1 MPTVHV
7 TKYNKSMAQYQS
19 DILIIGSGPAGYTA
33 GIYASRTGTTSFLVS
48 GEEEGGQLIL
58 SNDVE
63 NFPGFED
70 AITGTDL
77 MNKIKKQAL
86 NLGVKIIND
95 KIVEVDFSH
104 YPFEC
109 SSQNHNVFY
118 AKSIIIATGASA
130 KWLEIE
136 TEEQYKGYGIS
147 VCATCDG
154 FFYKNKDVAVIG
166 GGNSALEEAL
176 YLANFARS
184 VTIIHRRESLR
195 ADKRAQE
202 KIKQHP
208 KISVKYDVTVEKF
221 IGEDKN
227 LKGIKIKNVKND
239 KEELIKIDGVF
250 IAIGHKPNTEFLR
263 GEINLDK
270 DGYIITQPNSCK
282 TNIEGVFACG
292 DVKDPK
298 FRQAVIAAGSGAM
311 AAIEATRWLGQ

>member
-1 MPTVHV
+1 
-7 TKYNKSMAQYQS
+7 MAQYQS

-33 GIYASRTGTTSFLVS
+33 GIYASRTGKTTVLVS
-48 GEEEGGQLIL
+48 GDEVGGQLTL

-63 NFPGFED
+63 NFPGFEE
-70 AITGTDL
+70 AITGIDL
-77 MNKIKKQAL
+77 MERMKKQTI
-86 NLGVKIIND
+86 NLGTQIIND

-118 AKSIIIATGASA
+118 AKSIIIATGSSA

-166 GGNSALEEAL
+166 GGNTAIEEAL

-184 VTIIHRRESLR
+184 VTIIHRRETLR
-195 ADKRAQE
+195 ADEKAQE
-202 KIKQHP
+202 KIKQNL
-208 KISVKYDVTVEKF
+208 KISIKYDVTVEKF
-221 IGEDKN
+221 IGEKQN
-227 LKGIKIKNVKND
+227 LKAIKIKNVKND
-239 KEELIKIDGVF
+239 KEEIIKVDGVF
-250 IAIGHKPNTEFLR
+250 VAIGHKPNTEFLR
-263 GEINLDK
+263 GEINLDN

-311 AAIEATRWLGQ
+311 AAIEASRWLGR

>member
-1 MPTVHV
+1 
-7 TKYNKSMAQYQS
+7 MAFYQS

-33 GIYASRTGTTSFLVS
+33 SIYASRTGKTSYLVS
-48 GEEEGGQLIL
+48 GDEVGGQLTL
-58 SNDVE
+58 SNDIE
-63 NFPGFED
+63 NYPGFEE
-70 AITGTDL
+70 AITGIAL
-77 MNKIKKQAL
+77 MERMKKQAL
-86 NLGVKIIND
+86 NLGAKIIND
-95 KIVEVDFSH
+95 KIVEVDFAH

-136 TEEQYKGYGIS
+136 SEEQYKGYGIS

-166 GGNSALEEAL
+166 GGNSAVDEAL

-184 VTIIHRRESLR
+184 VTIIHRREALR
-195 ADKRAQE
+195 ADEKAQE

-208 KISVKYDVTVEKF
+208 KISIKYDVTVEK
-221 IGEDKN
+221 
-227 LKGIKIKNVKND
+227 
-239 KEELIKIDGVF
+239 EEIIKIDGAF

-263 GEINLDK
+263 GEINLD
-270 DGYIITQPNSCK
+270 DNGYIITQPDSCK

-298 FRQAVIAAGSGAM
+298 FRQAIIAAGSGAM
-311 AAIEATRWLGQ
+311 AAIEASRWLGK

>member
-1 MPTVHV
+1 
-7 TKYNKSMAQYQS
+7 MAQYQS

-33 GIYASRTGTTSFLVS
+33 GIYASRTGKNTILVS
-48 GEEEGGQLIL
+48 GDEIGGQLTL

-63 NFPGFED
+63 NFPGFENP
-70 AITGTDL
+70 ITGTEL
-77 MNKIKKQAL
+77 METIKKQAV
-86 NLGVKIIND
+86 NLGVNLIND

-154 FFYKNKDVAVIG
+154 YFYKGKDVAVIG
-166 GGNSALEEAL
+166 GGNTALEEAL

-184 VTIIHRRESLR
+184 VTIIHRREALR
-195 ADKRAQE
+195 AEVKVQE
-202 KIKQHP
+202 KIKQNP
-208 KISVKYDVTVEKF
+208 KINIKYDVTVEKF
-221 IGEDKN
+221 IGEGQN
-227 LKGIKIKNVKND
+227 LKAIKIKNVKND
-239 KEELIKIDGVF
+239 KEEIIKVDGVF

-270 DGYIITQPNSCK
+270 SGYIITQPDSCK

-311 AAIEATRWLGQ
+311 AAIEAARWLGK

>member
-1 MPTVHV
+1 
-7 TKYNKSMAQYQS
+7 MAFYQS

-33 GIYASRTGTTSFLVS
+33 SIYVSRTGKTAILVS
-48 GEEEGGQLIL
+48 GDEIGGQLTL

-63 NFPGFED
+63 NFPGFEET
-70 AITGTDL
+70 ITGLDL
-77 MNKIKKQAL
+77 MNKMKKQAE
-86 NLGVKIIND
+86 NLGVNIIND
-95 KIVEVDFSH
+95 KIVEVDFAH

-136 TEEQYKGYGIS
+136 TEEQYKGYGVS

-166 GGNSALEEAL
+166 GGNTALEEAL

-184 VTIIHRRESLR
+184 VTIIHRREALR
-195 ADKRAQE
+195 ADIRAQK
-202 KIKQHP
+202 KIKQNP
-208 KISVKYDVTVEKF
+208 KINIKYDVTVEKF
-221 IGEDKN
+221 IGEGQN
-227 LKGIKIKNVKND
+227 LKAIKIKNVKND
-239 KEELIKIDGVF
+239 KEEIIKIDGVF

-263 GEINLDK
+263 GEINLDNN
-270 DGYIITQPNSCK
+270 GYIITQPDSCK

-298 FRQAVIAAGSGAM
+298 FRQAIIAAGSGAM

>member
-1 MPTVHV
+1 
-7 TKYNKSMAQYQS
+7 MAFYQS

-33 GIYASRTGTTSFLVS
+33 SIYASRTGKTSYLVS
-48 GEEEGGQLIL
+48 GDEVGGQLTL
-58 SNDVE
+58 SNDIE
-63 NFPGFED
+63 NYPGFEE
-70 AITGTDL
+70 AITGIAL
-77 MNKIKKQAL
+77 MERMKKQAL
-86 NLGVKIIND
+86 NLGAKIIND
-95 KIVEVDFSH
+95 KIVEVDFAH

-136 TEEQYKGYGIS
+136 SEEQYKGYGIS

-166 GGNSALEEAL
+166 GGNSAVDEAL

-184 VTIIHRRESLR
+184 VTIIHRREALR
-195 ADKRAQE
+195 ADEKAQE

-208 KISVKYDVTVEKF
+208 KISIKYDVTVEKF
-221 IGEDKN
+221 IGEGQN
-227 LKGIKIKNVKND
+227 LKAIKIKNVKND
-239 KEELIKIDGVF
+239 KEEIIKIDGAF

-263 GEINLDK
+263 GEINLD
-270 DGYIITQPNSCK
+270 DNGYIITQPDSCK

-298 FRQAVIAAGSGAM
+298 FRQAIIAAGSGAM
-311 AAIEATRWLGQ
+311 AAIEASRWLGK

>member
-1 MPTVHV
+1 
-7 TKYNKSMAQYQS
+7 MAQYQS

-33 GIYASRTGTTSFLVS
+33 SIYASRTGKTAVLVS
-48 GEEEGGQLIL
+48 GDEVGGQLTL

-63 NFPGFED
+63 NFPGFEGT
-70 AITGTDL
+70 ITGLDL
-77 MNKIKKQAL
+77 MDKMKKQAL
-86 NLGVKIIND
+86 KLGAQIIND

-136 TEEQYKGYGIS
+136 SEEQYKGYGIS

-154 FFYKNKDVAVIG
+154 YFYKNKDVAVIG
-166 GGNSALEEAL
+166 GGNTAVDEAL

-184 VTIIHRRESLR
+184 VTIIHRREALR
-195 ADKRAQE
+195 ADTMEQE
-202 KIKQHP
+202 KIKQNP
-208 KISVKYDVTVEKF
+208 KINIKYDVTVEKF
-221 IGEDKN
+221 IGEGQN
-227 LKGIKIKNVKND
+227 LKAIKIKNVKND
-239 KEELIKIDGVF
+239 KEEIIKIDGVF

-263 GEINLDK
+263 GEINLDN
-270 DGYIITQPNSCK
+270 DGYIITKPDSCQ

-311 AAIEATRWLGQ
+311 AAIEASRWLGK

>member
-1 MPTVHV
+1 
-7 TKYNKSMAQYQS
+7 MAPYQS
-19 DILIIGSGPAGYTA
+19 DILIIGSGPSGYTA
-33 GIYASRTGTTSFLVS
+33 AIYASRTGKSSFLVS
-48 GEEEGGQLIL
+48 GDEVGGQLTL

-63 NFPGFED
+63 NFPGFEEV
-70 AITGTDL
+70 ITGIDL
-77 MNKIKKQAL
+77 MDKMKKQAE
-86 NLGVKIIND
+86 NLGAKIIND
-95 KIVEVDFSH
+95 KIVEVDFAH

-130 KWLEIE
+130 KWLEID
-136 TEEQYKGYGIS
+136 TEEQYKGSGIS

-166 GGNSALEEAL
+166 GGNTALEEAL

-184 VTIIHRRESLR
+184 VTIIHRREALR
-195 ADKRAQE
+195 ADIKVQE
-202 KIKQHP
+202 KIKQNP
-208 KISVKYDVTVEKF
+208 KINIKYDVTVEKF
-221 IGEDKN
+221 IGEEKK
-227 LKGIKIKNVKND
+227 LKAIKIKNVKND
-239 KEELIKIDGVF
+239 KEEIIKVDGVF

-270 DGYIITQPNSCK
+270 NGYIITKPDSCQ

-311 AAIEATRWLGQ
+311 AAIEATRWLKQ

>member
-1 MPTVHV
+1 
-7 TKYNKSMAQYQS
+7 MAQYQS

-33 GIYASRTGTTSFLVS
+33 SIYASRTGKNAILVT
-48 GEEEGGQLIL
+48 GDEIGGQLTL

-63 NFPGFED
+63 NFPGFETP
-70 AITGTDL
+70 ITGTKL
-77 MNKIKKQAL
+77 METIKKQAL
-86 NLGVKIIND
+86 NLGVDIIND
-95 KIVEVDFSH
+95 KIVEVGFSH

-130 KWLEIE
+130 KWLNIE
-136 TEEQYKGYGIS
+136 TEEQFKGYGIS

-166 GGNSALEEAL
+166 GGNTALEEAL

-184 VTIIHRRESLR
+184 VTIIHRREALR
-195 ADKRAQE
+195 ADIKSQE
-202 KIKQHP
+202 KIKQNP

-221 IGEDKN
+221 IGEKQN
-227 LKGIKIKNVKND
+227 LKALKIKNVKND
-239 KEELIKIDGVF
+239 KEEIIKVDGVF

-263 GEINLDK
+263 GEISLDNN
-270 DGYIITQPNSCK
+270 GYIITKPDSCK

-292 DVKDPK
+292 DVKDPN

>member
-1 MPTVHV
+1 
-7 TKYNKSMAQYQS
+7 MAQYQS

-33 GIYASRTGTTSFLVS
+33 GIYASRTGKNTILVS
-48 GEEEGGQLIL
+48 GDEIGGQLTL

-63 NFPGFED
+63 NFPGFEKPV
-70 AITGTDL
+70 TGSKL
-77 MNKIKKQAL
+77 METLKKQAV
-86 NLGVKIIND
+86 NLGVNIIND
-95 KIVEVDFSH
+95 TIVEVDFSH

-130 KWLEIE
+130 KWLEIDS
-136 TEEQYKGYGIS
+136 EQAYKGYGIS

-154 FFYKNKDVAVIG
+154 FFYKGKDVAVVG
-166 GGNSALEEAL
+166 GGNTALEEAL

-195 ADKRAQE
+195 ADIKAQE
-202 KIKQHP
+202 KIKQNP

-221 IGEDKN
+221 IGEGQN

-239 KEELIKIDGVF
+239 KEEIIKVDGVF

-263 GEINLDK
+263 GEVSLDNN
-270 DGYIITQPNSCK
+270 GYIITKPDSCK

-311 AAIEATRWLGQ
+311 AAIEAARWLGQ

>member
-1 MPTVHV
+1 
-7 TKYNKSMAQYQS
+7 MAQYQS

-33 GIYASRTGTTSFLVS
+33 AIYASRTGKTVFLVS
-48 GEEEGGQLIL
+48 GDEVGGQLTL
-58 SNDVE
+58 SNDIE
-63 NFPGFED
+63 NFPGFEE
-70 AITGTDL
+70 AITGSVL
-77 MNKIKKQAL
+77 MDKMKRQAE
-86 NLGVKIIND
+86 NLGAKIIND
-95 KIVEVDFSH
+95 KIVEVDFAH
-104 YPFEC
+104 HPFEC

-136 TEEQYKGYGIS
+136 TEEQYKGSGIS

-166 GGNSALEEAL
+166 GGNTALEEAL

-184 VTIIHRRESLR
+184 VTIIHRREALR
-195 ADKRAQE
+195 ADKRVQE
-202 KIKQHP
+202 KIKQNP

-221 IGEDKN
+221 IGEEKN
-227 LKGIKIKNVKND
+227 LKAIKIKNVKND
-239 KEELIKIDGVF
+239 KEEIIKLDGVF

-263 GEINLDK
+263 GEINLD
-270 DGYIITQPNSCK
+270 DNGYIITQPDSCK

-298 FRQAVIAAGSGAM
+298 FRQAIIAAGSGAM
-311 AAIEATRWLGQ
+311 AAIEANRWLGQQKSL

>member
-1 MPTVHV
+1 
-7 TKYNKSMAQYQS
+7 MAQYQS

-33 GIYASRTGTTSFLVS
+33 AIYASRTGKTVFLVS
-48 GEEEGGQLIL
+48 GDEVGGQLTL

-63 NFPGFED
+63 NFPGFEE
-70 AITGTDL
+70 AITGSVL
-77 MNKIKKQAL
+77 MDKMKRQAE
-86 NLGVKIIND
+86 NLGAKIIND
-95 KIVEVDFSH
+95 KIVEVDFAH
-104 YPFEC
+104 HPFEC

-136 TEEQYKGYGIS
+136 TEEQYKGSGIS

-166 GGNSALEEAL
+166 GGNTALEEAL

-195 ADKRAQE
+195 ADKRVQE
-202 KIKQHP
+202 KIKQNP

-221 IGEDKN
+221 IGEEKN
-227 LKGIKIKNVKND
+227 LKAIKIKNVKND
-239 KEELIKIDGVF
+239 KEEIIKLDGVF

-263 GEINLDK
+263 GEINLD
-270 DGYIITQPNSCK
+270 DNGYIITQPDSCK

-298 FRQAVIAAGSGAM
+298 FRQAIIAAGSGAM
-311 AAIEATRWLGQ
+311 AAIEANRWLGQ

>member
-1 MPTVHV
+1 
-7 TKYNKSMAQYQS
+7 MAQYQS

-33 GIYASRTGTTSFLVS
+33 GIYASRTGKNAIIVS
-48 GEEEGGQLIL
+48 GDEVGGQLTL

-63 NFPGFED
+63 NFPGFETP
-70 AITGTDL
+70 ISGTDL
-77 MNKIKKQAL
+77 MEKIKNQAQ
-86 NLGVKIIND
+86 NLGVNIIHD
-95 KIVEVDFSH
+95 KIVEVDFSE

-109 SSQNHNVFY
+109 SSQNHNVYY

-130 KWLEIE
+130 KWLEIDS
-136 TEEQYKGYGIS
+136 EEAYKGFGIS

-166 GGNSALEEAL
+166 GGNTAAEEAL

-184 VTIIHRRESLR
+184 VTIIHRRETLR
-195 ADKRAQE
+195 ADPKIQE
-202 KIKQHP
+202 KLKHHP
-208 KISVKYDVTVEKF
+208 KINIKYDVTVEKF
-221 IGEDKN
+221 IGEGKN

-239 KEELIKIDGVF
+239 KEEIIKLDGVF

-263 GEINLDK
+263 GEINLDT
-270 DGYIITQPNSCK
+270 DGYIITQPDSCQ

-298 FRQAVIAAGSGAM
+298 FRQAIIAAGSGAM
-311 AAIEATRWLGQ
+311 AAMEASRWLGK

>member
-1 MPTVHV
+1 
-7 TKYNKSMAQYQS
+7 MAFYQS

-33 GIYASRTGTTSFLVS
+33 SIYASRTGKTAFLVS
-48 GEEEGGQLIL
+48 GDEVGGQLTL

-63 NFPGFED
+63 NFPGFEE
-70 AITGTDL
+70 AITGLEL
-77 MNKIKKQAL
+77 MNKMKKQAE
-86 NLGVKIIND
+86 NLGVQIITD
-95 KIVEVDFSH
+95 KIVEVDFAH

-136 TEEQYKGYGIS
+136 SEEQYKGYGIS

-166 GGNSALEEAL
+166 GGNTALDEAL

-184 VTIIHRRESLR
+184 VTIIHRREALR
-195 ADKRAQE
+195 ADPIEQE
-202 KIKQHP
+202 KIKQTP
-208 KISVKYDVTVEKF
+208 KINIKYDVTVEKF
-221 IGEDKN
+221 IGEGQN
-227 LKGIKIKNVKND
+227 LKAIKIKNVKND
-239 KEELIKIDGVF
+239 KEEIIKIDGVF

-263 GEINLDK
+263 GEINLDE
-270 DGYIITQPNSCK
+270 DGYIITHPDSCK

-298 FRQAVIAAGSGAM
+298 FRQAIIAAGSGAM
-311 AAIEATRWLGQ
+311 AAIEASRWLGK

>member
-1 MPTVHV
+1 
-7 TKYNKSMAQYQS
+7 MAQYQS

-33 GIYASRTGTTSFLVS
+33 GIYASRTGKNTILVS
-48 GEEEGGQLIL
+48 GNEIGGQLTL

-63 NFPGFED
+63 NFPGFENP
-70 AITGTDL
+70 ITGGEL
-77 MNKIKKQAL
+77 METMKKQAF
-86 NLGVKIIND
+86 NLGVNIIND
-95 KIVEVDFSH
+95 TIVEVDFSNL
-104 YPFEC
+104 PFEC

-118 AKSIIIATGASA
+118 TKSIIIATGASA
-130 KWLEIE
+130 KWLDIE
-136 TEEQYKGYGIS
+136 SEEAYKGYGIS

-154 FFYKNKDVAVIG
+154 YFYKGKDVAVVG
-166 GGNSALEEAL
+166 GGNTALEEAL

-195 ADKRAQE
+195 ADIKAQE

-208 KISVKYDVTVEKF
+208 KINIKYNATIEKF

-227 LKGIKIKNVKND
+227 LKAIKIKNVQND
-239 KEELIKIDGVF
+239 KEEIIKIDGVF

-263 GEINLDK
+263 GEINLD
-270 DGYIITQPNSCK
+270 DSGYIITKPDSCQ

-298 FRQAVIAAGSGAM
+298 FRQAIIAAGSGAM
-311 AAIEATRWLGQ
+311 AAIEASRWLRK

>member
-1 MPTVHV
+1 
-7 TKYNKSMAQYQS
+7 MAQYQS

-33 GIYASRTGTTSFLVS
+33 SIYASRTGKNAILVT
-48 GEEEGGQLIL
+48 GDEIGGQLTL

-63 NFPGFED
+63 NFPGFETP
-70 AITGTDL
+70 ITGTKL
-77 MNKIKKQAL
+77 METMKKQAL
-86 NLGVKIIND
+86 NLGVDIIND
-95 KIVEVDFSH
+95 KIVEVGFSH

-130 KWLEIE
+130 KWLNIE
-136 TEEQYKGYGIS
+136 TEEQFKGYGIS

-166 GGNSALEEAL
+166 GGNTALEEAL

-184 VTIIHRRESLR
+184 VTIIHRREALR
-195 ADKRAQE
+195 ADIKSQE
-202 KIKQHP
+202 KIKQNP

-221 IGEDKN
+221 IGEKQN
-227 LKGIKIKNVKND
+227 LKALKIKNVKND
-239 KEELIKIDGVF
+239 KEEIIKVDGVF

-263 GEINLDK
+263 GEIDLDNN
-270 DGYIITQPNSCK
+270 GYIITKPDSCK

-292 DVKDPK
+292 DVKDPN

>member
-1 MPTVHV
+1 
-7 TKYNKSMAQYQS
+7 MAQYQS

-33 GIYASRTGTTSFLVS
+33 GIYASRTGKNTILVS
-48 GEEEGGQLIL
+48 GNEIGGQLTL

-63 NFPGFED
+63 NFPGFEKPV
-70 AITGTDL
+70 TGSEL
-77 MNKIKKQAL
+77 METMKKQAV
-86 NLGVKIIND
+86 NLGVNIIND
-95 KIVEVDFSH
+95 TIVEVDFSH

-130 KWLEIE
+130 KWLEIDS
-136 TEEQYKGYGIS
+136 EQAYKGYGIS

-154 FFYKNKDVAVIG
+154 FFYKDKDVAVVG
-166 GGNSALEEAL
+166 GGNTALEEAL

-195 ADKRAQE
+195 ADKKAQE
-202 KIKQHP
+202 KIKQNP

-221 IGEDKN
+221 IGEGQN

-239 KEELIKIDGVF
+239 KEEIIKVDGVF

-263 GEINLDK
+263 GEVSLDNN
-270 DGYIITQPNSCK
+270 GYIITKPDSCK

-311 AAIEATRWLGQ
+311 AAIEAARWLGQ